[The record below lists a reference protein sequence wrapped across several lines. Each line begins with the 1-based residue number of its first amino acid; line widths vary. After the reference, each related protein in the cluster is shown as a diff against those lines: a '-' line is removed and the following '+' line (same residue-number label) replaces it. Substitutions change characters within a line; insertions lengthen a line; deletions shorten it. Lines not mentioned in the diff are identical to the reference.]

1 MIPQKDEAQKLMIQA
16 EEQLSPKELVRL
28 RAKITLVLW
37 AKYRESEW
45 RLPKFG
51 APGPGDEP
59 PPMVSLR
66 DLFE

>member
-1 MIPQKDEAQKLMIQA
+1 
-16 EEQLSPKELVRL
+16 LSPAHLARL
-28 RAKITLVLW
+28 KANVNGIEAGTLDIW

-59 PPMVSLR
+59 PPMMPIR
-66 DLFE
+66 DFFE